1 MLLIILIVLTCTS
14 CENRNQLSIVFE
26 NKLTETDQ
34 TTLDRIIISY
44 DNFIKS
50 EFKGKTDQFLSQIE
64 SNKQVLNKLK
74 KQEYCELVRMF
85 DESTLEYKSKNVN
98 YDSVYISDSGSI
110 ITIPQPE
117 DVSEIGLK
125 LDEEI
130 SILPP
135 GRTIEEEIEEIKN
148 RGYPRFISTSSF
160 ISALSKIENE
170 NILVKEYVNARE
182 AAGYINPKRMASS
195 ILKSEIDVN
204 NYFVKRII
212 AIELFIKQI
221 KSEYGC

>member
-1 MLLIILIVLTCTS
+1 MLLIILIVLTCIS
-14 CENRNQLSIVFE
+14 CENRNQLEIVFE

-130 SILPP
+130 SILRP

-160 ISALSKIENE
+160 TSALSKIENE

>member
-1 MLLIILIVLTCTS
+1 
-14 CENRNQLSIVFE
+14 VFE

-130 SILPP
+130 SILRP

-195 ILKSEIDVN
+195 ILKSEVDVN